1 MKNYIKPAIK
11 VKEMA
16 YDTQICDTSVAVSN
30 DTIINDETQIYARPH
45 FSSLWDDDEEE
56 DK

>member
-16 YDTQICDTSVAVSN
+16 YDTQICDASVPVSG
-30 DTIINDETQIYARPH
+30 DIVITDEAQIYARPH

-56 DK
+56 EK

>member
-16 YDTQICDTSVAVSN
+16 YDTQICDTSVPISN
-30 DTIINDETQIYARPH
+30 DAITDETQIYARPH

>member
-16 YDTQICDTSVAVSN
+16 YDTQICDASVTISN

-56 DK
+56 EK